1 MGLDKVVEDILRR
14 GEEQKS
20 EIIRQGERERDEQLA
35 QTSAMI
41 AEHRKN
47 AEQRAENAI
56 AQMEQQELSSGELE
70 AKKSLLAAQMRVME
84 ELKTQVLVELAN
96 YPADKRKKLYG
107 RLMQNAMTE
116 LGACYV
122 YSNSSDKALLKLI
135 AGVTDGGVMECMG
148 GLVFESK
155 DRSVRL
161 DYRFES
167 ILEGVW
173 NNKIQEIYSSL
184 FG

>member
-1 MGLDKVVEDILRR
+1 
-14 GEEQKS
+14 
-20 EIIRQGERERDEQLA
+20 
-35 QTSAMI
+35 MI
-41 AEHRKN
+41 AEHRKK
-47 AEQRAENAI
+47 AEQRAESLI

-70 AKKSLLAAQMRVME
+70 AKKALLAAQMRVME
-84 ELKTQVLVELAN
+84 ELRSQVLVEIGN
-96 YPADKRKKLYG
+96 YPEDKRKKLYG
-107 RLMQNAMTE
+107 RLMQNAKKE
-116 LGACYV
+116 LGDCYV
-122 YSNSSDKALLKLI
+122 YSNSSDKALLKPI
-135 AGVTDGGVMECMG
+135 AGVTIGGVIESKG

-184 FG
+184 FR